1 MKYKEMP
8 WSIEETIE
16 NLEEIKGV
24 LQKRVIKINL
34 HGKAEQDAKE
44 VAFDFDRAI
53 GALNKQIP
61 KEVVKG
67 EIHSQECPECG
78 SPVRWKFCANCGQA
92 LKYGKADKNG

>member
-24 LQKRVIKINL
+24 LQKRVIKTNL
-34 HGKAEQDAKE
+34 HGKAERDAKE

-78 SPVRWKFCANCGQA
+78 SPVRWKFCVNCGQA